1 MEKEI
6 DLKKLLAEVDQYAKN
21 LQTITEEDAEMKR
34 CIDFAL
40 NEWKTNKRWFR
51 EEPGHVTTEDV
62 IKACVTYGWS
72 SRHMYDYTKENKERW
87 EQEKKEKDEKR

>member
-1 MEKEI
+1 MTEDIKT
-6 DLKKLLAEVDQYAKN
+6 LLAEAEQYAKN
-21 LQTITEEDAEMKR
+21 LEKITEEDAEMKR

-62 IKACVTYGWS
+62 IKMCIQYGWAC
-72 SRHMYDYTKENKERW
+72 RHQYDYRKANEERW
-87 EQEKKEKDEKR
+87 EQEKEGKK